1 MQQQV
6 FGVDT
11 LGSLKMGYC
20 CDFSAE
26 DSLEK
31 MESSWKGALRVMVS
45 YGGNRGFLLVCL
57 NAAVKYLAV
66 DIIMLVAVAVG
77 MMSFLGNQ
85 ETVCPMWTELV
96 AGIQILLQ
104 W

>member
-1 MQQQV
+1 M
-6 FGVDT
+6 
-11 LGSLKMGYC
+11 
-20 CDFSAE
+20 
-26 DSLEK
+26 
-31 MESSWKGALRVMVS
+31 MVS

-85 ETVCPMWTELV
+85 ETVCPM
-96 AGIQILLQ
+96 
-104 W
+104 